1 MRPLF
6 RKCCTAV
13 CFRAAWRRCC
23 HQPGTCQPIVRFPAM
38 PNLESIHQHTRR
50 VLGEVQHPQGSGLV
64 RPHIARSWSR
74 CLNDFGIEP
83 DATDSNAVVEGAAL
97 RERQQRMGN
106 LLALARAE
114 MENLHEQIAG
124 SGSAVVLADADATL
138 LLSIT
143 EPGLKRDFRQAGLWN
158 GAIWD
163 ERHQGTNGIGTC
175 VAEGRSVTVH
185 RDEHYL
191 GSNIGLCCSGAP
203 ILDPHGQVL
212 AVLDV
217 SSANR
222 CPARTVHSHT
232 MAMVNMSAR
241 LISRCHFVDEFPRA
255 HIMRFH
261 SRPEFVGLL
270 HEALLAID
278 DDGLIVAANESALE
292 QLGFDERS
300 RLLGRS
306 VEEIFQFSYG
316 TLQQRARNEPG
327 TIWSIR
333 DGARGCRLFARI
345 KPPARNPARCHETL
359 APAGRRGNSA
369 NTAEH
374 PPERNRYIG
383 TDARIRHNLNCA
395 AQVFGR
401 RVPILLQGA
410 TGSGKEAFAK
420 CVHRRSD
427 WADKPFVAV
436 NCGSIPE
443 PLIESEL
450 FGYARGAFTDA
461 RREGRPGKILQ
472 SSGGTLFLDEIGDM
486 PLTLQTRLLRVLE
499 DREVVPLG
507 EDTAIPVDLHLIS
520 ATHRDIRQ
528 MVQSGEFR
536 EDLFYRL
543 NGTTLYLPNL
553 RDREDKSELIHQ
565 ILIEESVEGES
576 IRIRPDALRYLLEYG
591 WPGNVRQLRNVL
603 RTAAALCSDS
613 EIRPSNLPQELI
625 DGAGDR
631 ILPAQPPISVPA
643 MVVSGTVDAGR
654 GRDALG
660 EAERA
665 ALIRELEQLQWNIT
679 QTAEKLGV
687 SRNTLYRKMRKHG
700 ITVPP

>member
-1 MRPLF
+1 MSS
-6 RKCCTAV
+6 
-13 CFRAAWRRCC
+13 
-23 HQPGTCQPIVRFPAM
+23 
-38 PNLESIHQHTRR
+38 LESLHQHTRR
-50 VLGEVQHPQGSGLV
+50 VLGELQHPEGSGLV
-64 RPHIARSWSR
+64 RPYIARSWSR
-74 CLNDFGIEP
+74 CLNDFGIGP
-83 DATDSNAVVEGAAL
+83 DATDSNAVVEATVL

-106 LLALARAE
+106 LLSLARAE
-114 MENLHEQIAG
+114 MESLHEQIAG

-143 EPGLKRDFRQAGLWN
+143 EPNLKRDFRQAGLWN

-203 ILDPHGQVL
+203 IFDPNGQVL

-217 SSANR
+217 SSANQ
-222 CPARTVHSHT
+222 CQARTVHSHT

-241 LISRCHFVDEFPRA
+241 LISRCHFVDEFPKA

-300 RLLGRS
+300 RLLRRS
-306 VEEIFQFSYG
+306 VEEVFQFSYG

-333 DGARGCRLFARI
+333 DSARGCRLFARI
-345 KPPARNPARCHETL
+345 KPPVKAVGRASEQPAV
-359 APAGRRGNSA
+359 AARRGNA
-369 NTAEH
+369 IAATERPAERH
-374 PPERNRYIG
+374 RYVG

-410 TGSGKEAFAK
+410 TGTGKEAFAK
-420 CVHRRSD
+420 CVHRDSD

-443 PLIESEL
+443 ALIESEL
-450 FGYARGAFTDA
+450 FGYSRGAFTDA

-507 EDTAIPVDLHLIS
+507 EDIAIPVDLHLIS

-528 MVQSGEFR
+528 MVASGEFR

-543 NGTTLYLPNL
+543 NGTTLYLPAL

-565 ILIEESVEGES
+565 ILQEECVVGEA
-576 IRIRPDALRYLLEYG
+576 IRIRPDSLRYLLEYS

-603 RTAAALCSDS
+603 RTAAALCSDG

-625 DGAGDR
+625 DGAGGR
-631 ILPAQPPISVPA
+631 ITLSQPPVSVASMMTVGNTEPA
-643 MVVSGTVDAGR
+643 
-654 GRDALG
+654 RDALG
-660 EAERA
+660 AAERA
-665 ALIRELEQLQWNIT
+665 ALVRELELTQWNIT
-679 QTAEKLGV
+679 QTADKLGV

-700 ITVPP
+700 ISIPQ